1 MAVEGLLVDSAVDE
15 EANDVDDLQGSE
27 ISESLLRAGDCPI
40 GDTGSGESVG
50 ARKGAR
56 I

>member
-27 ISESLLRAGDCPI
+27 ISESLLRAGDARLE
-40 GDTGSGESVG
+40 TRAVESQ
-50 ARKGAR
+50 
-56 I
+56 